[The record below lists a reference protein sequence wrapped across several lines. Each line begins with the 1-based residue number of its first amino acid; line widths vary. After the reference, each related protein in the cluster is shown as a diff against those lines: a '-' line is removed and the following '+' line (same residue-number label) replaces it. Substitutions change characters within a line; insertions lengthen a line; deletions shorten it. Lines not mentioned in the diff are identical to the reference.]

1 MSRRRKKK
9 SNNYKNW
16 FVLILLCAI
25 SLLGWKI
32 WTSDEV
38 QMRFVYMW
46 PYQGEILEYSDKNKI
61 DPFLVA
67 AVIKNESDF
76 DRKAVSGVGAI
87 GLMQIMPDT
96 GEWIAKQM
104 GIKKFDVR
112 DLYSANVNI
121 RLGCWYLGELEYEFQ
136 RNWVLMMV
144 AYNAGRGN
152 TKAWMQQSGWDY
164 DFNRIE
170 DIPYSD
176 TREYVKKV
184 LHDRDEYYKLYK
196 NKLKKY

>member
-1 MSRRRKKK
+1 MA
-9 SNNYKNW
+9 
-16 FVLILLCAI
+16 VLFA
-25 SLLGWKI
+25 GWKV
-32 WTSDEV
+32 WTSDAV
-38 QMRFVYMW
+38 QMKFVYMW
-46 PYQGEILEYSDKNKI
+46 PYQGEILEYSGKNKV

-67 AVIKNESDF
+67 AVIKNESNF
-76 DRKAVSGVGAI
+76 DRKAVSKVGAI
-87 GLMQIMPDT
+87 GLMQIMPET
-96 GEWIAKQM
+96 GEWIAGQM
-104 GIKKFDVR
+104 GIDKFDVR
-112 DLYSANVNI
+112 DLYRTDANI

-152 TKAWMQQSGWDY
+152 TKDWMQENSWNY

-196 NKLKKY
+196 NRVKTID

>member
-1 MSRRRKKK
+1 MGRRRKKK
-9 SNNYKNW
+9 NNSRKIW
-16 FVLILLCAI
+16 FVLILLCAV

-46 PYQGEILEYSDKNKI
+46 PYQGEILEYSGKNKI

-67 AVIKNESDF
+67 AVIKNESNF
-76 DRKAVSGVGAI
+76 DRKAASKAGAI

-96 GEWIAKQM
+96 GEWIAEQM
-104 GIKKFDVR
+104 GIKNFDPQ
-112 DLYSANVNI
+112 DLYRTDANI

-136 RNWVLMMV
+136 RNWVLMMI

-152 TKAWMQQSGWDY
+152 TKAWMQENNWDY
-164 DFNRIE
+164 DFNKIE

-184 LHDRDEYYKLYK
+184 LYDRDEYYKLYK
-196 NKLKKY
+196 NRLKKY

>member
-1 MSRRRKKK
+1 MGRRRKKK
-9 SNNYKNW
+9 NNNRKIW
-16 FVLILLCAI
+16 FVLILLCSVA
-25 SLLGWKI
+25 LLGWKI
-32 WTSDEV
+32 WTSDAV

-46 PYQGEILEYSDKNKI
+46 KYQNDILEYSEKNKI

-67 AVIKNESDF
+67 AVIKNESNF
-76 DRKAVSGVGAI
+76 DRQAVSKAGAV
-87 GLMQIMPDT
+87 GLMQIMPET
-96 GEWIAKQM
+96 GIWIAEQM
-104 GIKKFDVR
+104 GIEKFDPQ
-112 DLYSANVNI
+112 DLYRTDANI

-136 RNWVLMMV
+136 RNWVLMMI

-152 TKAWMQQSGWDY
+152 TKAWMQENNWDY

-184 LHDRDEYYKLYK
+184 LYDRDEYYKLYRDRV
-196 NKLKKY
+196 KKY

>member
-1 MSRRRKKK
+1 MARRRKKK
-9 SNNYKNW
+9 NNSRKIW
-16 FVLILLCAI
+16 FVLILLCAV

-46 PYQGEILEYSDKNKI
+46 PYQGEILEYSGKNKI
-61 DPFLVA
+61 HPFLVA
-67 AVIKNESDF
+67 AVIKNESNF
-76 DRKAVSGVGAI
+76 DRKAVSKVGAI

-96 GEWIAKQM
+96 GAWIAEQM
-104 GIKKFDVR
+104 GIKNFDPQ
-112 DLYSANVNI
+112 DLYRTDANI

-136 RNWVLMMV
+136 RNWVLMMI

-152 TKAWMQQSGWDY
+152 TKAWMQENNWDY

-176 TREYVKKV
+176 TREYVRKV
-184 LHDRDEYYKLYK
+184 LYDRDEYYKLYK
-196 NKLKKY
+196 NRLKKY

>member
-1 MSRRRKKK
+1 M
-9 SNNYKNW
+9 
-16 FVLILLCAI
+16 
-25 SLLGWKI
+25 LGWKI

-46 PYQGEILEYSDKNKI
+46 PYQGEILEYSGKNKI

-67 AVIKNESDF
+67 AVIKNESNF
-76 DRKAVSGVGAI
+76 DRKAVSKVGAI

-96 GEWIAKQM
+96 GAWIAEQM
-104 GIKKFDVR
+104 GIKNFDPL
-112 DLYSANVNI
+112 DLYRTDANI

-136 RNWVLMMV
+136 RNWVLMMI

-152 TKAWMQQSGWDY
+152 TKAWMQENNWDY

-176 TREYVKKV
+176 TREYVRKV
-184 LHDRDEYYKLYK
+184 LYDRDEYYKLYK
-196 NKLKKY
+196 NRLKKY

>member
-1 MSRRRKKK
+1 MARRRKKK
-9 SNNYKNW
+9 NNSRKIW
-16 FVLILLCAI
+16 FVLILLCAV

-46 PYQGEILEYSDKNKI
+46 PYQGEILEYSGKIKI

-67 AVIKNESDF
+67 AVIKNESNF
-76 DRKAVSGVGAI
+76 DRKAVSKVGAI

-96 GEWIAKQM
+96 GAWIAEQM
-104 GIKKFDVR
+104 GIKNFDPQ
-112 DLYSANVNI
+112 DLYRTDANI

-136 RNWVLMMV
+136 RNWVLMMI

-152 TKAWMQQSGWDY
+152 TKAWMQENNWDY

-184 LHDRDEYYKLYK
+184 LYDRDEYYKLYK
-196 NKLKKY
+196 NRLKKY

>member
-1 MSRRRKKK
+1 MARRRKKK
-9 SNNYKNW
+9 NNSRKIW
-16 FVLILLCAI
+16 FVLILLCAV

-46 PYQGEILEYSDKNKI
+46 PYQGEILEYSGKNKI
-61 DPFLVA
+61 DTFLVA
-67 AVIKNESDF
+67 AVIKNESNF
-76 DRKAVSGVGAI
+76 DRKAVSKVGAI

-96 GEWIAKQM
+96 GAWIAEQM
-104 GIKKFDVR
+104 GIKNFDPQ
-112 DLYSANVNI
+112 DLYRTDANI

-136 RNWVLMMV
+136 RNWVLMMI

-152 TKAWMQQSGWDY
+152 TKAWMQENNWDY

-176 TREYVKKV
+176 TREYVRKV
-184 LHDRDEYYKLYK
+184 LYDRDEYYKLYK
-196 NKLKKY
+196 NRLKKY

>member
-67 AVIKNESDF
+67 AVIKNESNF

-104 GIKKFDVR
+104 GIKKFDVQ

-136 RNWVLMMV
+136 RNWVLMMI

-152 TKAWMQQSGWDY
+152 TKAWMQESAWDY